1 MGVAKIVLP
10 SSFVVYFWVSLISD
24 RNPSPFIAVT
34 DKLYIVTASKS
45 DIVTL
50 VSVVLFEYIRVE
62 SLVLVSFTSYVGAP

>member
-24 RNPSPFIAVT
+24 RNPSSFIAVT
-34 DKLYIVTASKS
+34 DKLYVVTASRS

-50 VSVVLFEYIRVE
+50 VSEILAEYIMVE
-62 SLVLVSFTSYVGAP
+62 SLILVSTTSYVGAP